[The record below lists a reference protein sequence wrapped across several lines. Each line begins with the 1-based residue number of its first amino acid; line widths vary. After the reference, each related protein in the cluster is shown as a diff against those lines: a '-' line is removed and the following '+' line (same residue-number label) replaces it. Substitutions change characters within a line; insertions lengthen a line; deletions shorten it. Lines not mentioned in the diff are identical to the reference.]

1 MSESILA
8 QATAQIYLFDR
19 TTKRWITPDGID
31 TTNDPSSTNQLAQIL
46 LLHHAGRRSF
56 RIVGMQRDGRGM
68 IIETKLFARI
78 KYQKANDTFH
88 QWRDEQKQVFGVNFA
103 DNYEASIFYQN
114 VIKVLGTIEDNPN
127 IDPGGELYQ
136 DPATISNGRMSL
148 QQNGMVNGNGIY
160 SNGMN
165 HDVDQDSLA
174 SSNSHGYLNGTNSQ
188 MSAQIHAMSN
198 AGVMRKGSNYG
209 VGIQQQQSNSNLLAS
224 QQQNQ
229 RRASQG
235 SSGSSTNSSNN
246 YITSNNGG
254 GCNNISRSAPAP
266 PPPPPPTKNNSNNIS
281 SNNPPP
287 PPPPPLPINLK
298 NENKGN
304 SLAEQLKKT
313 QLKKVSSVENTN
325 NINNINNQGITHKNS
340 INASKGDLLSE
351 LAAKINKRKNQEE
364 VRSNGSGDS
373 VTTGTINNERKQS
386 ENSVINQNGNTLVQN
401 TSTSNLRTWKQQNSN
416 NGDNNISNGT
426 DSPKTHR
433 KIPSV
438 SSLSSQEDPLK
449 NSNNSSSPITNVTLA
464 DLERHKQEV
473 LTEVQ
478 KKLQSFKLEIVQEVV
493 AAIRNELRN
502 CQ

>member
-19 TTKRWITPDGID
+19 STKRWITPDGLD
-31 TTNDPSSTNQLAQIL
+31 TSNDPQSTNQLAQIL

-56 RIVGMQRDGRGM
+56 RIVGMQRDGRGV

-78 KYQKANDTFH
+78 KYQKANETFH

-114 VIKVLGTIEDNPN
+114 VIKVLNTIEDNPN
-127 IDPGGELYQ
+127 IDPGGDLYQ
-136 DPATISNGRMSL
+136 DPATITNGRVGIK
-148 QQNGMVNGNGIY
+148 QQNGMINGSNSTGYINGIH
-160 SNGMN
+160 

-174 SSNSHGYLNGTNSQ
+174 SSNSHGYLNGNSQ
-188 MSAQIHAMSN
+188 MGAQIQAMNN
-198 AGVMRKGSNYG
+198 AGVLRKPSY
-209 VGIQQQQSNSNLLAS
+209 VIPQQQSNPNLIA
-224 QQQNQ
+224 QQNQ

-235 SSGSSTNSSNN
+235 SSGSSTHSSTN
-246 YITSNNGG
+246 YSVPSNGNNNGT
-254 GCNNISRSAPAP
+254 NAPRNAP
-266 PPPPPPTKNNSNNIS
+266 PPPPNIS
-281 SNNPPP
+281 SKPNNTTVNNPPP
-287 PPPPPLPINLK
+287 PPPPLPVNLK
-298 NENKGN
+298 TENKAN
-304 SLAEQLKKT
+304 SLADQLKKA
-313 QLKKVSSVENTN
+313 QLKKVSSIEGNGPSVVTP
-325 NINNINNQGITHKNS
+325 KPS
-340 INASKGDLLSE
+340 ISANKGDLLSE

-364 VRSNGSGDS
+364 INSNGSGDS
-373 VTTGTINNERKQS
+373 VNICERKPS
-386 ENSVINQNGNTLVQN
+386 EIVSTNGVLAQNNSSTNLRSWKQTTSNGDSNGNGV
-401 TSTSNLRTWKQQNSN
+401 
-416 NGDNNISNGT
+416 

-449 NSNNSSSPITNVTLA
+449 NVNNTLVPVTLG

-493 AAIRNELRN
+493 AAIRNELRS
-502 CQ
+502 